1 MYFLDLLKHIFNNSY
16 YYLKYLNLKYD
27 YDSLLTQFNNLVD
40 KVDTDFWEE
49 VEKGENIRS

>member
-49 VEKGENIRS
+49 VEKGESLRS